1 MLRRVNLS
9 PQLIDQPE
17 HPIPLSA
24 LSALMEQSAARSGQS
39 QFGLMLCEARTLGSL
54 GPLAVLLAQDS
65 TCREVIEHI
74 IRFQRLVGEAAMYS
88 LEREGDHFIF
98 RTELD
103 GSTAGSQLREYQMGL
118 MSRIMRDWLR
128 LPWAPESAHFAHPA
142 PADLRLH
149 ARIFRCPL
157 EFQSPFNG
165 FICAPS
171 TLEGV
176 RSGGDPELAG
186 AALRMVDQLMAR
198 SGDHGVEAR
207 ARRSIRLILPMGGA
221 TLDRVAW
228 SMGVN
233 PRKLQRLLEDGG
245 RNFRDLLN
253 DVRGEMASE
262 LLASPH
268 HSIKSVAFMTG
279 FANPTA
285 FTRWFGDQ
293 FGQAPSAWRSGAMQ
307 SDAATGLQEADMPAI
322 DDAAA
327 GLSPPPPPALSATPI
342 VER

>member
-9 PQLIDQPE
+9 PQLLDQPD
-17 HPIPLSA
+17 HPIPLAA
-24 LSALMEQSAARSGQS
+24 LSALMEQSAERSGQS

-54 GPLAVLLAQDS
+54 GPLAVLLAQDT

-74 IRFQRLVGEAAMYS
+74 IRFQRLIGEAAMYS
-88 LEREGDHFIF
+88 LEPEGELSIF

-103 GSTAGSQLREYQMGL
+103 GSTVGPQLREYQMGL
-118 MSRIMRDWLR
+118 MCRLLRDWLR
-128 LPWAPESAHFAHPA
+128 LPWAPERAHFAHSA

-157 EFQSPFNG
+157 EFESPFNG
-165 FICAPS
+165 FICSPS

-186 AALRMVDQLMAR
+186 EAFRMVDHLMAE

-228 SMGVN
+228 SLGVN
-233 PRKLQRLLEDGG
+233 PRKLQRLLEDVGK
-245 RNFRDLLN
+245 NFRDLLN
-253 DVRGEMASE
+253 DVRCEMASE

-268 HSIKSVAFMTG
+268 HSIKSVALMTG

-293 FGQAPSAWRSGAMQ
+293 FGQSPSAWRSGAMLTVATTGLGEA
-307 SDAATGLQEADMPAI
+307 DTPDLGNAATGL
-322 DDAAA
+322 
-327 GLSPPPPPALSATPI
+327 SPPPPALSAPPI